1 MLASPLRGNV
11 INGVLGDHSLFEA
24 FPTSSTDATPE
35 KERIVIHLRYVYNL
49 IQGQSTSNLTL
60 AQRQN
65 RVRCLSHL
73 LEYIERGE
81 FPQPA
86 LNQDAPQDRRP
97 CFRDDSGCVCAVGYL
112 VEKTAGVGAVTAIN
126 DAHKYEYIYTM
137 KDNCQLL
144 LDWQHQMGLSL
155 PELAM
160 IQPTYDFMR
169 QPWATPNLNPVTPPV
184 IQPVMQPAMPTVVHT
199 NVRCDSCGANPIV
212 GIRYKCG
219 NCADFDLCSICEAY
233 DQHDNTHVFLK
244 IRRPLAVTP
253 RVNLLTNN
261 LYFPFANPATSNDIR
276 FD

>member
-24 FPTSSTDATPE
+24 FHTSCIDATPE
-35 KERIVIHLRYVYNL
+35 KDRIVIHLRYVYNL

-60 AQRQN
+60 TQRQN

-73 LEYIERGE
+73 LEYIKRGE

-112 VEKTAGVGAVTAIN
+112 VEKTAGVGAVTTIN

-160 IQPTYDFMR
+160 IQPTYDFMWGDR
-169 QPWATPNLNPVTPPV
+169 SFPVTPPV
-184 IQPVMQPAMPTVVHT
+184 IQPATPTVTPTVDRHT

-219 NCADFDLCSICEAY
+219 NCADFDLCSNCEAY
-233 DQHDNTHVFLK
+233 NPHDNTHVFLK
-244 IRRPLAVTP
+244 IRRPIAVTP
-253 RVNLLTNN
+253 QVSLLPNN
-261 LYFPFANPATSNDIR
+261 LYYPFGNPGINDIK